1 MTIKEIIEVKNNQ
14 MVKMKPIKERQDI
27 YIPDIANEN
36 ISRRNG
42 MVYCLSGSGGSGK
55 TSLLLNMMKSP
66 KLYRN
71 KFHNI
76 YYICPI
82 SSFLSVEHHPFEKH
96 DKVFHELTTSI
107 LENIYQELIAKK
119 EAFVEYEAKQK
130 EKKSKK
136 KIKHEKIEGDDD
148 IDDSSDSDDEPKEL
162 EYSCIIIDDMADSLK
177 NTEIEKQLNKM
188 IIKARHIMCSF
199 IIPIQS
205 YYYMPKILRKQ
216 LTYITIFKPKNYAEW
231 ESIGKELL
239 NLNKDDSLKVF
250 DYVFNENYNHI
261 DIDLVNNKYYK
272 NFNTLKLIS

>member
-1 MTIKEIIEVKNNQ
+1 MTIKEIVEVKNNQ

-27 YIPDIANEN
+27 YIPDITNEN

-55 TSLLLNMMKSP
+55 TSLLLNMMKSI

-96 DKVFHELTTSI
+96 DKVYHELTTSI

-136 KIKHEKIEGDDD
+136 KIKHENIEGDDD
-148 IDDSSDSDDEPKEL
+148 IDNSSDSDDEPKEL
-162 EYSCIIIDDMADSLK
+162 EYSCLIIDDMADALK
-177 NTEIEKQLNKM
+177 NNDISKQLNKM

-250 DYVFNENYNHI
+250 DYIFNEPYTHL
-261 DIDLVNNKYYK
+261 DIDLTNNKCYK
-272 NFNTLKLIS
+272 NFNELKLIS